1 MAASCLRLESWVAP
15 KDLGHVT
22 LESQARLSVQD
33 SRKQNESVQ
42 AKREQDLLIR
52 DIALLCTQNQRTG
65 VPRTRWHT
73 PPSSIPATLRSL
85 DHLMMSHNN
94 VGRRGAK
101 AVFMALRQRARDG
114 VEILVDLQSCELG
127 SDTGDDLFDMYSPS
141 GRCARNTTDQGCAFC
156 LHHCRARGI
165 RAPSLVVPPSS
176 VPRA

>member
-1 MAASCLRLESWVAP
+1 MAASCLRSAWKPP
-15 KDLGHVT
+15 KVLGHVT
-22 LESQARLSVQD
+22 LESHTRLAVQD
-33 SRKQNESVQ
+33 SRNKMNMYRQNVSKIYSFVTS
-42 AKREQDLLIR
+42 
-52 DIALLCTQNQRTG
+52 LCPTQNQRTG

-73 PPSSIPATLRSL
+73 PPFSIPATLRSL

-141 GRCARNTTDQGCAFC
+141 GRCARNTTDQGCTFC
-156 LHHCRARGI
+156 LHHCRAI
-165 RAPSLVVPPSS
+165 VS
-176 VPRA
+176 